1 MRNWDVSIKQ
11 RIGAPE
17 SLKTKTYASALEGI
31 SDARKRQRSHAPKRR
46 RKQMIFGLG
55 GGTVLIGALVFTLV
69 TVVPESVRPEYS
81 STQLPVERPPAEIP
95 ANYGLSE
102 RPDEREITIEQEG
115 MPSDVRQKLVD
126 DEDLPF
132 SFYLPESIDTD
143 VQDGEEIRAD
153 PIHIQIFDGD
163 DTDNFDAYANEID
176 TPVESYSDNPFE
188 NLGGTVIDYQDFERG
203 YAYLIDYDE
212 YTIAITSIAET
223 IEAIEGRLHIEEQLV
238 DSWEWK
244 EATVPN

>member
-102 RPDEREITIEQEG
+102 RQMNE
-115 MPSDVRQKLVD
+115 KL
-126 DEDLPF
+126 
-132 SFYLPESIDTD
+132 
-143 VQDGEEIRAD
+143 
-153 PIHIQIFDGD
+153 
-163 DTDNFDAYANEID
+163 
-176 TPVESYSDNPFE
+176 
-188 NLGGTVIDYQDFERG
+188 
-203 YAYLIDYDE
+203 
-212 YTIAITSIAET
+212 
-223 IEAIEGRLHIEEQLV
+223 RLNKKGCHQM
-238 DSWEWK
+238 
-244 EATVPN
+244 